1 MSEFNIEQARSNMI
15 EQQIR
20 PWEVLDQAVLDV
32 MAATP
37 RELFVPE
44 RHRNLAFVDME
55 IPLGHSQVMMSPKVE
70 GRMLQAL
77 EIKPTDTILEIGTGS
92 GFTAACMARLGQ
104 SVHTVDIYEDFTLA
118 ANTKFVKHGLTN
130 VTQSTGDA
138 SQGWNDNQ
146 QYDVIA
152 VTGSVPEY
160 RAVFEQNLAVGGRL
174 FLIVGEPPVMEAML
188 TLRFGENE
196 MLRSKLFE
204 TELPP
209 LVNAVKKPEFIL

>member
-1 MSEFNIEQARSNMI
+1 MSEFNIEQARINMI

-20 PWEVLDQAVLDV
+20 PWDVLDQTVLDV
-32 MAATP
+32 MAETP
-37 RELFVPE
+37 RESFVPE
-44 RHRNLAFVDME
+44 RYRNLAFVDME

-104 SVHTVDIYEDFTLA
+104 SVHTVDIYEDFTA
-118 ANTKFVKHGLTN
+118 VADTRFVELGLTN
-130 VTQSTGDA
+130 ITQSTGDA

-160 RAVFEQNLAVGGRL
+160 RPVFEQSLAVGGRL

-188 TLRFGENE
+188 VLRIGENE
-196 MLRSKLFE
+196 ILRSKLFE